1 MPWTKEEIYMK
12 EAIRQARK
20 AWKLAEV
27 PIGCVIVRED
37 KIIARGYN
45 RRNTDKN
52 TLAHAEL
59 LAIRKASRAVGDWR
73 LEDCTMYI
81 TLEPCQMCAGA
92 IVQARIRRVVIGSR
106 NPKAGCA
113 GSILNLLNVPE
124 FNHQVELTE
133 GVLEEECSAM
143 LTDFFR
149 ELRERRKK
157 PLTKD

>member
-1 MPWTKEEIYMK
+1 MC
-12 EAIRQARK
+12 IR
-20 AWKLAEV
+20 
-27 PIGCVIVRED
+27 D
-37 KIIARGYN
+37 
-45 RRNTDKN
+45 
-52 TLAHAEL
+52 
-59 LAIRKASRAVGDWR
+59 SWR

-92 IVQARIRRVVIGSR
+92 IVQARIPRVVIGSR

-113 GSILNLLNVPE
+113 GSILNLLQVPE

-149 ELRERRKK
+149 ELRNRRKAGSARQTLK
-157 PLTKD
+157 NRLYWTSI